1 MIDIDNLI
9 NGFVKPELVDYY
21 KERAVVDIVNYLGI
35 REYETAQILS
45 KYPVAVVELCRYYTD
60 VDKQGNLSSR
70 TQGQRSE
77 TFITISQSIPT
88 KIKNLLPKPR
98 LRVRG

>member
-1 MIDIDNLI
+1 MVNVDNLI
-9 NGFVKPELVDYY
+9 SGFVNPELVDYY
-21 KERAVVDIVNYLGI
+21 KERAVIDIVNYLGI
-35 REYETAQILS
+35 REYESAEIIE
-45 KYPVAVVELCRYYTD
+45 KYPVPVVELCKYYTE

-77 TFITISQSIPT
+77 TFVTISQGVPS